1 MEHIE
6 TLYML
11 EIKDITSYISTELPG
26 IANEYNYT
34 QLLDRWH
41 DAIIGNGLT
50 KAIYQ
55 LTGENYVDNAYRLD
69 LNHIADPSLHELQ
82 WWVDNQIYY
91 MLINH
96 QLSFSRVVRVKY
108 MTAQNTLL
116 LVVIRKSGV

>member
-6 TLYML
+6 TLYIL
-11 EIKDITSYISTELPG
+11 EIKDIVSYIATELPSV
-26 IANEYNYT
+26 ANEYNYT
-34 QLLDRWH
+34 QLLDRWQ

-69 LNHIADPSLHELQ
+69 LNHIADPCLNELQ
-82 WWVDNQIYY
+82 WWVDHQIYY

-108 MTAQNTLL
+108 MTTQNTLM